1 MNQEKRK
8 YSKFS
13 LKDDPGMAWTPR
25 NYSNMDHNLQY
36 LTKMPPWFGQYRN
49 AAVIIITFILF
60 LTPGNIIMIFVIL
73 VLIANVGGISCF
85 TSFLAQ

>member
-13 LKDDPGMAWTPR
+13 LKDDPGMAWTLR

-36 LTKMPPWFGQYRN
+36 LTKMPLLVWAVQKRCSHHHHFRLVPHSRQHHHDLRHPRSYRRHGRN
-49 AAVIIITFILF
+49 
-60 LTPGNIIMIFVIL
+60 
-73 VLIANVGGISCF
+73 
-85 TSFLAQ
+85 